1 MTDGTGRGFFAEL
14 AKACPALPCM
24 ALGLWLAWLF
34 IMCSGTAW
42 LSDTEVNGANM
53 TTLYLASTGACGVAL
68 LLAAFLPERARRVL
82 GRPAC
87 VMAGAGVSAAGCL
100 LVILVGPYY
109 LYSLLDYGVI
119 SVLFRMGGV
128 LGGLGSAATLAACA
142 RLYGALPPRRAVLY
156 AALSHAVAALTYFLV
171 IGAPEWAPVA
181 GGPSLA
187 GIVAFVGLPL
197 AAGALACLPA
207 AGGMRAGGAG
217 PRAEKR
223 APKEGAREGAGGGV
237 VPSVPFTKLAVVS
250 FAFAFV
256 MMSVRAVAVEASP
269 VSSTFDATRVVMLL
283 RMFVATGF
291 ACAALGARGEFLN
304 FGKIYSV
311 IMAAAVALVALLPI
325 VGVMHALLNPVV
337 LFVGYLFDYLLWCI
351 LAFVTYQRHAPVARV
366 YGSVYGCYLLG
377 CAAGWGVGAYAFPVA
392 IGAGNGLVL
401 YLALALAVLVCAF
414 VLFSEKEFDNLF
426 RPAEKG
432 GASLDDLLHADILH
446 GAGQGR
452 AGGGRGLF
460 RRAIEAVS
468 AAHALSPRE
477 TDVLR
482 CLAMGYDSTAT
493 AKELNV
499 SWNTARTHTRN
510 VYAKLGVHSRQ
521 EVIDLV
527 DEAVQAERR
536 AEPRR

>member
-1 MTDGTGRGFFAEL
+1 M
-14 AKACPALPCM
+14 
-24 ALGLWLAWLF
+24 
-34 IMCSGTAW
+34 
-42 LSDTEVNGANM
+42 
-53 TTLYLASTGACGVAL
+53 
-68 LLAAFLPERARRVL
+68 L

-181 GGPSLA
+181 GGAVFGRHRGVSW
-187 GIVAFVGLPL
+187 GLPL
-197 AAGALACLPA
+197 RPA
-207 AGGMRAGGAG
+207 PWRVCRPAGGMRAGGAG
-217 PRAEKR
+217 PRAERR
-223 APKEGAREGAGGGV
+223 APKEGAREGAGGGSFP
-237 VPSVPFTKLAVVS
+237 PSRSRSLPS
-250 FAFAFV
+250 CRSRSRSS

-325 VGVMHALLNPVV
+325 EGVMHALLNPVV

-351 LAFVTYQRHAPVARV
+351 LAFVTYQRHAPVCARV
-366 YGSVYGCYLLG
+366 RQRLPGATFW
-377 CAAGWGVGAYAFPVA
+377 AAP
-392 IGAGNGLVL
+392 
-401 YLALALAVLVCAF
+401 
-414 VLFSEKEFDNLF
+414 
-426 RPAEKG
+426 
-432 GASLDDLLHADILH
+432 
-446 GAGQGR
+446 R
-452 AGGGRGLF
+452 AGGRGG
-460 RRAIEAVS
+460 
-468 AAHALSPRE
+468 
-477 TDVLR
+477 LR
-482 CLAMGYDSTAT
+482 P
-493 AKELNV
+493 
-499 SWNTARTHTRN
+499 
-510 VYAKLGVHSRQ
+510 SRW
-521 EVIDLV
+521 
-527 DEAVQAERR
+527 
-536 AEPRR
+536 P